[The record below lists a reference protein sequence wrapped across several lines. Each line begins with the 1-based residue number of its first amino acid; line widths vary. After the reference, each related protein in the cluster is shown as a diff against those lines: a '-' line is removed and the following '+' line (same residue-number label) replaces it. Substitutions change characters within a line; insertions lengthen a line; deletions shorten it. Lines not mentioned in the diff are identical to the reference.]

1 MKKAS
6 EKAIEKL
13 FDGYLESDLAKLSD
27 LDREQ
32 QDTFNSYYDGMKA
45 GKADPEDLTDVQYMA
60 LKAGFYAG
68 FRKAEEL
75 GAKSKAK

>member
-1 MKKAS
+1 MKKTV
-6 EKAIEKL
+6 EKVIEKL
-13 FDGYLESDLAKLSD
+13 FDEYLENDLAKLND

-32 QDTFNSYYDGMKA
+32 QDTFNAYQDSIKA
-45 GKADPEDLTDVQYMA
+45 GDADPEDLTDVQYMA

-75 GAKSKAK
+75 TAEME

>member
-1 MKKAS
+1 MKKVNV
-6 EKAIEKL
+6 KVIEKL
-13 FDGYLESDLAKLSD
+13 FDEYLESDLAKLSD

-45 GKADPEDLTDVQYMA
+45 GEANPEDLSDVQYMA

-75 GAKSKAK
+75 AAKSKAK

>member
-1 MKKAS
+1 MKKIV

-13 FDGYLESDLAKLSD
+13 FDEYLENDLAKLND
-27 LDREQ
+27 LDRKQ
-32 QDTFNSYYDGMKA
+32 QDTFNAYQNSIKA
-45 GKADPEDLTDVQYMA
+45 GDADPEDLTDVQYMA

-75 GAKSKAK
+75 VAEAEME